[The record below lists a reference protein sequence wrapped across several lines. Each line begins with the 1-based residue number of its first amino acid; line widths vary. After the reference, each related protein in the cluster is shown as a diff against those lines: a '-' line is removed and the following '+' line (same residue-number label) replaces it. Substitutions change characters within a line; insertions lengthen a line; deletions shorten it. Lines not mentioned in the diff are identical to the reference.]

1 MLPMNRPE
9 VAAHSLRIGAC
20 LLLLIAASASLRPAE
35 SHVSP
40 HARVQAVDLGE
51 ARWTRGFWAD
61 RFETCRQH
69 TIPSLWRIMAGTN
82 HTHYF
87 ENFRIAAG
95 LAEGRSRGA
104 PFNDGDFYKWIEA
117 VCALEAVT
125 KEDAWAPTLDD
136 VISVIARAQRSDGY
150 LHTPVLIRQR
160 EGDPAARPFEDR
172 AQFEMY
178 NMGHL
183 FTAAAV
189 HFHATGKT
197 SLLAVARKASDF
209 LDQAF
214 RDPAPSLASHTV
226 CPSHYMGLIDLY
238 RATGEPRH
246 LALAQK
252 LFHLRR
258 LVTDGGD
265 DNQDRLPFERQTEA
279 LGHAVRANYLYA
291 GAADLLAETGD
302 PAVLEPLLAIWT
314 NVVQRKLYI
323 TGGCGALHDG
333 ASPDGARDQKTIT
346 RVHQAY
352 GRNYQ
357 LPHTTAH
364 NETCAAI
371 GNALWNWRMFL
382 LTGEARFVDELERAL
397 YNGILSGISLDGARF
412 FYANPLRQTDPLP
425 VDLRWPRSR
434 VPYLSAFCC
443 PPNIAR
449 TLARSIGFAYAK
461 SDRDIWVNLYG
472 GSLLDTRLPAGGR
485 VRIAQETEYPWNGRI
500 RLRIEQCD
508 SNSWGLRLRIPGWAR
523 RAALRVNAGP
533 PDRALEPGSYAEV
546 RRPWRPG
553 DVVDLD
559 IDMPPVKIEAH
570 PLVEETINQA
580 AVQRGPLVYCLE
592 SADLPDRM
600 GILDVLM
607 PDDADLA
614 PVFDR
619 RLLGG
624 VVAIEAGLVRVS
636 TPAWTGQLY
645 REIAPAR
652 TAAIRIR
659 LVPYFA
665 WANRGASEM
674 TVWLPRQQ
682 P

>member
-1 MLPMNRPE
+1 MNRPE
-9 VAAHSLRIGAC
+9 AAAHSLRIGAC
-20 LLLLIAASASLRPAE
+20 LLLLIGATASLQPAE
-35 SHVSP
+35 THVSP

-51 ARWTRGFWAD
+51 ARWTCGFWAD

-69 TIPSLWRIMAGTN
+69 TIPSLWRIMEGTN

-117 VCALEAVT
+117 VCALEALT
-125 KEDAWAPTLDD
+125 QEDAWAPTLDQ

-160 EGDPAARPFEDR
+160 NGDPEARPFQDR

-197 SLLAVARKASDF
+197 SLLAVARKASGF

-214 RDPAPSLASHTV
+214 RNPTPALASHAV

-252 LFHLRR
+252 LFHLRS

-279 LGHAVRANYLYA
+279 VGHAVRANYLYA

-302 PAVLEPLLAIWT
+302 PALLVPLLALWT
-314 NVVQRKLYI
+314 NVVQRKLSI

-333 ASPDGARDQKTIT
+333 ASPDGARDQNTIT

-371 GNALWNWRMFL
+371 GSALWNWRMFL
-382 LTGEARFVDELERAL
+382 VTGEARYVDEVERAL

-412 FYANPLRQTDPLP
+412 FYVNPLRQTDPLP
-425 VDLRWPRSR
+425 VDLRWPRAR

-472 GSLLDTRLPAGGR
+472 GSLLDTPLPAGGR
-485 VRIAQETEYPWNGRI
+485 IRLTQETEYPWNGRI

-508 SNSWGLRLRIPGWAR
+508 SESWGLRLRIPGWAR
-523 RAALRVNAGP
+523 RAALRINAGP
-533 PDRALEPGSYAEV
+533 PNHALEPGTYAEI
-546 RRPWRPG
+546 RRPWRPR
-553 DVVDLD
+553 DVVELE
-559 IDMPPVKIEAH
+559 IDMPPVRIEAH
-570 PLVEETINQA
+570 PLVEETINQV

-600 GILDVLM
+600 GIMDVLM
-607 PDDADLA
+607 PDNAELA

-624 VVAIEAGLVRVS
+624 VVAIEAGLVAVS

-652 TAAIRIR
+652 TAIMRIR

-665 WANRGASEM
+665 WANRGASQM
-674 TVWLPRQQ
+674 TVWLPRQR

>member
-1 MLPMNRPE
+1 MNRPE

-214 RDPAPSLASHTV
+214 RDPAPSLASHAV

-246 LALAQK
+246 LALARK

-461 SDRDIWVNLYG
+461 SDRDIWANLYG
-472 GSLLDTRLPAGGR
+472 GSLLVPAFPPADASGSRRKRNIPGTAASACGSSNATATPGDCGCGFPAG
-485 VRIAQETEYPWNGRI
+485 
-500 RLRIEQCD
+500 
-508 SNSWGLRLRIPGWAR
+508 PG
-523 RAALRVNAGP
+523 
-533 PDRALEPGSYAEV
+533 
-546 RRPWRPG
+546 
-553 DVVDLD
+553 
-559 IDMPPVKIEAH
+559 
-570 PLVEETINQA
+570 
-580 AVQRGPLVYCLE
+580 GPLC
-592 SADLPDRM
+592 
-600 GILDVLM
+600 G
-607 PDDADLA
+607 
-614 PVFDR
+614 
-619 RLLGG
+619 
-624 VVAIEAGLVRVS
+624 S
-636 TPAWTGQLY
+636 TPARQTARSSRAAMPRFGVRGVPETSSISTSTCPLSRSKRILWSRRRST
-645 REIAPAR
+645 RPPSSADRSFIASNRPIFR
-652 TAAIRIR
+652 TA
-659 LVPYFA
+659 
-665 WANRGASEM
+665 WASWM
-674 TVWLPRQQ
+674 S
-682 P
+682 